1 MGCRPYCRDCSA
13 EYHRWPFLEGGG
25 GRRRTDSKGLT
36 WAPFPPGDDD
46 DYDHH
51 DDPEDIFPTSSIFT
65 SRKGRGKKSQLD
77 CGLSL
82 TWRDWSGPWSPLS
95 LHRLARV
102 LLDENALC
110 RTVGFKSG
118 RFLLPEWPGRSPRQQ
133 EVTFTSKK
141 LFSKLISF
149 FSSSSSS
156 LNNRFLFDDDGCS
169 HSSLFPIF
177 FFKKWFSV
185 PSSPR
190 ISSVLHFLSK
200 MLLELEMVT
209 SKESPASSLILL
221 RVLALLS
228 PKIEVVLDKGL
239 PSLRRK
245 AFPFLPSSK
254 MEPVPIV
261 WQAASLN
268 SSSSI
273 RSQDL
278 ELLFCKPPFSSCT
291 VSFHWKL
298 SDLKLK
304 EFVFTTSSS
313 LAGPSLAEQ
322 VYSPA
327 AALSVMKNIFMEYFN
342 IFKMFLFSHMTCK
355 VQRRSFI
362 LNYFLFLILIQY
374 TSGNLLLRS

>member
-1 MGCRPYCRDCSA
+1 MLSGL
-13 EYHRWPFLEGGG
+13 HRGISQMAIL
-25 GRRRTDSKGLT
+25 GRRRRTQKKRFQGFDVSTFPT
-36 WAPFPPGDDD
+36 WWWRWLWSSWWSTSSS
-46 DYDHH
+46 
-51 DDPEDIFPTSSIFT
+51 EDLFPTSSIIT

-110 RTVGFKSG
+110 RPVGFKSG

-141 LFSKLISF
+141 LFSKPISF

-156 LNNRFLFDDDGCS
+156 LNNQFLLENNGCS
-169 HSSLFPIF
+169 YSSLFPIF
-177 FFKKWFSV
+177 VFKKWFSV

-190 ISSVLHFLSK
+190 ISSIVHFLSK
-200 MLLELEMVT
+200 MLVELERAR
-209 SKESPASSLILL
+209 SKESPASSLSPKFILL
-221 RVLALLS
+221 RGLALLS

-261 WQAASLN
+261 GQAASHD

-278 ELLFCKPPFSSCT
+278 RLLFCKPPFSSCT

-298 SDLKLK
+298 PDLKLK
-304 EFVFTTSSS
+304 EFISTTSSS

-322 VYSPA
+322 VDSPA
-327 AALSVMKNIFMEYFN
+327 AALSVMIKHF
-342 IFKMFLFSHMTCK
+342 
-355 VQRRSFI
+355 
-362 LNYFLFLILIQY
+362 
-374 TSGNLLLRS
+374 